1 MAGRGGQVPGAGDDR
16 RPAPGNDPGAG
27 SPAQDPG
34 RAGPPT
40 ALGPS
45 GPQAG
50 PAVQDAEAAIAD
62 LRSQVRACE
71 DEWKRALADADNLRK
86 RFAREAEAMRERER
100 EAVVRQWL
108 PVVDNLDRAL
118 EHAGADPQAIIEGV
132 RAVRD
137 QAVAV
142 LAGLGFGRRDD
153 TGEPFDPARHDAV
166 GSRPGSGAA
175 PGTVVEV
182 VRPGYGS
189 GERQLRPASV
199 VVAAD

>member
-1 MAGRGGQVPGAGDDR
+1 MT
-16 RPAPGNDPGAG
+16 G
-27 SPAQDPG
+27 SPDQPGQPAAQAEQPPG
-34 RAGPPT
+34 PELQNAT
-40 ALGPS
+40 AT
-45 GPQAG
+45 
-50 PAVQDAEAAIAD
+50 IAD
-62 LRSQVRACE
+62 LRAELVACHG
-71 DEWKRALADADNLRK
+71 EWRRALADADNLRK
-86 RFAREAEAMRERER
+86 RFAREAEGMRAQERA
-100 EAVVRQWL
+100 AVVRQWL

-118 EHAGADPQAIIEGV
+118 EHASSDPQAIVEGV

-142 LAGLGFGRRDD
+142 LAEMGFGRRDD

-166 GSRPGSGAA
+166 GSRPGSGAP

-182 VRPGYGS
+182 IQPAYGS